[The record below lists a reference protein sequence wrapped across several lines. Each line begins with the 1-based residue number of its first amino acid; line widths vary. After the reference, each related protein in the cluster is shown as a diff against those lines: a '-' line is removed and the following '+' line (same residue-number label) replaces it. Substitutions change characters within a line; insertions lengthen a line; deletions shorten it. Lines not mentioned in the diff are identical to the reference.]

1 MGSIG
6 RKGRSATE
14 RSDRPFRGRDVG
26 PCEDTPSLAPRLD
39 GPPCDGS
46 LDMPKLMAAWQKFWR
61 KDGHLASE
69 GFGYRESGPHLMLM
83 AFLQRVVNGGGRVER
98 EYGLGRG
105 ALDLIIEWRG
115 ARDAIEVKLRR
126 DTETEADALEQVDG
140 YLDKAGLSEGWL
152 VLFDLRS
159 TLPWA
164 ERLSTRTV
172 DVNGKRVFVVG
183 C

>member
-1 MGSIG
+1 M
-6 RKGRSATE
+6 AT
-14 RSDRPFRGRDVG
+14 STV
-26 PCEDTPSLAPRLD
+26 APR
-39 GPPCDGS
+39 PSPIASCS
-46 LDMPKLMAAWQKFWR
+46 SAAWQKFWR

-83 AFLQRVVNGGGRVER
+83 AFLQRVVNGVRRVER

-115 ARDAIEVKLRR
+115 ARHVIEVKLRR

-152 VLFDLRS
+152 VMFDLRS
-159 TLPWA
+159 SLPWA